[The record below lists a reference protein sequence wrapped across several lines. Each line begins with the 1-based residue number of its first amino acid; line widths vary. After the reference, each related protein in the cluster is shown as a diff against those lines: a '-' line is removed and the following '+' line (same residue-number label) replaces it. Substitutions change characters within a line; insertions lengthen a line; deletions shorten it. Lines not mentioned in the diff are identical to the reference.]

1 MIYCKLGDLL
11 NFFHT
16 LHIGRL
22 LKHFLCITD
31 REAFVAFFD
40 ALKIGKLSKHFKV
53 KHTQKIRRLL
63 PTNCLSVF
71 EKPANC
77 LSVFEKPANCLSVF
91 EHFDGLV
98 LKGIIFSAP
107 LQTFV
112 KHLAPNC
119 FCNGSWKKD
128 SVRNYLSGPQLENKA
143 WFPLWFNMR

>member
-1 MIYCKLGDLL
+1 MVNCMAFINFFWYIGDLL

-77 LSVFEKPANCLSVF
+77 LSVFE
-91 EHFDGLV
+91 HFDGLV
-98 LKGIIFSAP
+98 LKGIIFLHHCKLLWNIWPQIVSVMAP
-107 LQTFV
+107 GRKIQSEITYQDL
-112 KHLAPNC
+112 N
-119 FCNGSWKKD
+119 
-128 SVRNYLSGPQLENKA
+128 
-143 WFPLWFNMR
+143 